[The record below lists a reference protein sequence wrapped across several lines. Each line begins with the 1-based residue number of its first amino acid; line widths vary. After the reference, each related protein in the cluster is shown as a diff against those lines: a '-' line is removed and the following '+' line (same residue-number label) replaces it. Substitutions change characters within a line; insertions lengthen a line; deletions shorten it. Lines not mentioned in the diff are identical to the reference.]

1 MSKKPHNSRSEL
13 VKIHVSDLK
22 IGMYV
27 QSICGKW
34 MDNPFWRNSMMID
47 DFSQLGLFRNSSLDY
62 VWVNITKGRGP
73 ESDPEEESDQEDL
86 PLPVKPPT
94 PKIPAVKKE
103 PVAPSFDG
111 EYERA
116 RLFSKN
122 MLAALDNAL
131 SASGNSGIID
141 HQTVSEINSD
151 VVRSVNRN
159 PHALVS
165 LMLNEQF
172 ELGYDQQHALS
183 LSALMVA
190 LGIQLDLD
198 RETLMRVG
206 MAGLLMDIG
215 KTALP
220 QRLLKKHGKLTEDEF
235 ELVKQHTVLGKE
247 ILIKSGIDDEIV
259 LDVCLNHHERSDGS
273 GYRQGLTN
281 DQLSLYAKMAA
292 VCDVYHAIISTK
304 NYSGSYAP
312 AIAIRKM
319 TEWQNAHF
327 DRLVF
332 QAFVRVVGVYPV
344 GTLLQ
349 LRSGRIGVVIQ
360 QVENLARP
368 IVKVFYSLKTNSYIL
383 PEVVDLTKSKDEV
396 VCIEQPSL
404 GLVIPF

>member
-1 MSKKPHNSRSEL
+1 MSKFHQNSSSEL

-27 QSICGKW
+27 QDICGKW
-34 MDNPFWRNSMMID
+34 LNNPFWRNSMMIEN
-47 DFSQLGLFRNSSLDY
+47 FGQLEQFRSSSLDY
-62 VWVNITKGRGP
+62 VWVNINKGRGL
-73 ESDPEEESDQEDL
+73 ESEPDIANDAEAL
-86 PLPVKPPT
+86 PPPPKTPT
-94 PKIPAVKKE
+94 PKIQKAKKE
-103 PVAPSFDG
+103 TPAPSFDG

-122 MLAALDNAL
+122 MLFALDSAL
-131 SASGNSGIID
+131 SGAVSNGKIN
-141 HQTVSEINSD
+141 HERLSEINSD
-151 VVRSVNRN
+151 VVRSVGRN
-159 PHALVS
+159 SHALVS

-172 ELGYDQQHALS
+172 ELGYEQQHALS

-190 LGIQLDLD
+190 LGMQLNLD

-220 QRLLKKHGKLTEDEF
+220 QRLMKKHGKLTEEEF
-235 ELVKQHTVLGKE
+235 DLVKQHPILGKE
-247 ILIKSGIDDEIV
+247 ILTKSGIQDEIV

-281 DQLSLYAKMAA
+281 DQLSLPVKMAA
-292 VCDVYHAIISTK
+292 VCDVYHAIISSKT
-304 NYSGSYAP
+304 YSTSYQP

-319 TEWQNAHF
+319 TEWQNSHF
-327 DRLVF
+327 DKMVF

-344 GTLLQ
+344 GALLQ

-360 QVENLARP
+360 QVDNLAKP
-368 IVKVFYSLKTNSYIL
+368 IVKVFYSVKTNSYIV
-383 PEVVDLTKSKDEV
+383 PEIIDLTKSKDE
-396 VCIEQPSL
+396 ILGIDQQSS